1 MLPATLFLLTAL
13 VGTDP
18 TTGNALAGE
27 TAVRALANNAQV
39 ELNPFGTWLTVI
51 TWCAL
56 VGINLWCFRR
66 IVRKQP
72 ET

>member
-1 MLPATLFLLTAL
+1 MLPATLFLLTTL

-18 TTGNALAGE
+18 TPGAPGSGEVVNALA
-27 TAVRALANNAQV
+27 NKPQV
-39 ELNPFGTWLTVI
+39 QLNPFGTWLTVA

-66 IVRKQP
+66 IVRQ
-72 ET
+72 EGES

>member
-1 MLPATLFLLTAL
+1 MLQQTLFLLTTL

-18 TTGNALAGE
+18 TPGTTGSSEGVVE
-27 TAVRALANNAQV
+27 TLANNAQV

-72 ET
+72 EN